1 MRIITGEGKRYIAD
15 ALILCMDRPRTV
27 GEHLIVTLYLVTG
40 EQVSGIV
47 EQAAP
52 LDNLES
58 LPKVA

>member
-1 MRIITGEGKRYIAD
+1 
-15 ALILCMDRPRTV
+15 MDRPRTV